1 LDLKNNIMEAIN
13 YTNILLE
20 TAVSAIACDGDID
33 EREIEALKNIEKNSP
48 YFSSDDLS
56 DNLEKYLKKCS
67 SDITKYQKSVFNKI
81 KKGKLNL
88 LQELTLM
95 EISLRI
101 IAADEIEEDLEK
113 EFIINL
119 RKCLSVSDLILF
131 QRFGKIDYLG
141 ILNYEEN
148 FIDFKKNDESDN
160 IESS

>member
-1 LDLKNNIMEAIN
+1 MEAIN

-81 KKGKLNL
+81 KKGK
-88 LQELTLM
+88 
-95 EISLRI
+95 
-101 IAADEIEEDLEK
+101 
-113 EFIINL
+113 
-119 RKCLSVSDLILF
+119 
-131 QRFGKIDYLG
+131 KI
-141 ILNYEEN
+141 
-148 FIDFKKNDESDN
+148 KKKKK
-160 IESS
+160 

>member
-1 LDLKNNIMEAIN
+1 MEAIN

-101 IAADEIEEDLEK
+101 ITADEIEEDLEK